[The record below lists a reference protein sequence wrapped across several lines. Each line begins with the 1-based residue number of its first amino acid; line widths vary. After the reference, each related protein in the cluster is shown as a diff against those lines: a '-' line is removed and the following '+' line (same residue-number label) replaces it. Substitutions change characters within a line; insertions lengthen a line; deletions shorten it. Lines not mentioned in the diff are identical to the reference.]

1 MKFLHLAKPAFEP
14 LLRRELILGGHTDA
28 ATAGPGAES
37 ATPPDPILPPP
48 DAPLPF
54 DLCFATTTLADPATL
69 EAGTVNGLIGG
80 LGDYF
85 ATAFRD
91 VRITTP
97 WPLQFVAA
105 PGTDG
110 LGGRATVLAREW
122 QRWLDGRMSRVAKLA
137 SEDTPAPHVLHR
149 GLLVFVSGYDR
160 LTAAT
165 RFQFWG
171 QRRMKDDPKAPSRSY
186 LKVEE
191 AYGVLGEEPATGQT
205 VADLGAAP
213 GGWSYSAARHGAR
226 VDAVDNG
233 PLKAGAAGN
242 PLITHRREDAFTFR
256 PAPGR
261 RYDWLFCDMIEN
273 PYRVTELVERW
284 VAEGWC
290 RHFIVNLKFG
300 HHDPVVLAAKLREPG
315 RGLIRNCAV
324 LRIRHL
330 FHDREEITLVGRA
343 NS

>member
-1 MKFLHLAKPAFEP
+1 MHRTILAAQVAALALIGTGPAQAAPSAGQTYFE
-14 LLRRELILGGHTDA
+14 RNCASCHTVDARLGSR
-28 ATAGPGAES
+28 AGPGLYNVVGRKA
-37 ATPPDPILPPP
+37 AAVAGYNYT
-48 DAPLPF
+48 DAL
-54 DLCFATTTLADPATL
+54 
-69 EAGTVNGLIGG
+69 
-80 LGDYF
+80 
-85 ATAFRD
+85 
-91 VRITTP
+91 
-97 WPLQFVAA
+97 
-105 PGTDG
+105 
-110 LGGRATVLAREW
+110 
-122 QRWLDGRMSRVAKLA
+122 S
-137 SEDTPAPHVLHR
+137 
-149 GLLVFVSGYDR
+149 
-160 LTAAT
+160 
-165 RFQFWG
+165 
-171 QRRMKDDPKAPSRSY
+171 
-186 LKVEE
+186 
-191 AYGVLGEEPATGQT
+191 
-205 VADLGAAP
+205 
-213 GGWSYSAARHGAR
+213 
-226 VDAVDNG
+226 
-233 PLKAGAAGN
+233 KAGAAGN